1 MKQQNILA
9 ILFGF
14 LFFCMLPAQAQRVYT
29 DEEMEKK
36 GYQIDP
42 NMKVGKDSTKVDVEI
57 PAPKLYSWTVSKNLG
72 NIIPVDV
79 DTLAHNFQNEQLT
92 SGMKGHYNY
101 LGNLNSPR
109 INRLYMDRSM
119 YRENIFLQ
127 PYSYFIINPEQVHFT
142 NSNIPYTNLTYFKAG
157 NKQYGEENFKSY
169 FSINATK
176 DLSFGFRFNYLI
188 GRGYYAD
195 QSTKGFNGMV
205 FSSYRGERYQ
215 LHAVYTSNYLETLEN
230 GGIEDDKYITD
241 PQSMAEGKRSY
252 ETMNIPT
259 NMTSTW
265 NNNRNAMFYLSH
277 RYNIGFAKKVAV
289 GIEDS
294 TKAKRD
300 SLGRVLPVFRK
311 EYIPVTSFIHT
322 LSIERD
328 FHRFVSR
335 SEAEDQYD
343 YTYISHTNGLS
354 NDTTRYLGIRN
365 TIGLNLMEGFNRYAK
380 AGLTAF
386 VTHKYDR
393 YLLMGEEAHKEDI
406 YKENRIY
413 IGGEL
418 RKTQG
423 SLLHYT
429 LWGQAGIGM
438 DAIGE
443 AQFKGDLDC
452 NVPLWGDTLTV
463 KGLAQ
468 YNRLLPNFYL
478 RHYHGTHFWWDQ
490 DLDTETRMRLGG
502 SLQSH
507 RWGTKLSFAIENI
520 TNYAY
525 FGQTGIAQQYDDNI
539 QMLQAQLTQNFK
551 LGIFHWDNE
560 LTYQKSSKQEI
571 IPVPDFSL
579 YSNFYIKTAVAK
591 KVLKVRLG
599 ADVRYFTSYKA
610 PYYVPGIS
618 NYALQPDNDQVDIGN
633 YPIVN
638 LYANLRL
645 KRTRI
650 FVQAYHVNQSTGN
663 YFLVP
668 HYPINQMLFKFGLSW
683 NFYD

>member
-1 MKQQNILA
+1 MKQQNILVL
-9 ILFGF
+9 LFGL
-14 LFFCMLPAQAQRVYT
+14 LFFYALPVQAQRPMT
-29 DEEMEKK
+29 QQEMEKK

-42 NMKVGKDSTKVDVEI
+42 SMRVDKDSTKVEVET
-57 PAPKLYSWTVSKNLG
+57 PAPKLYSWRLSKNLG
-72 NIIPVDV
+72 NIIPVVV

-109 INRLYMDRSM
+109 INRLYMERPIF
-119 YRENIFLQ
+119 RENIFLQ

-169 FSINATK
+169 FSVNANK
-176 DLSFGFRFNYLI
+176 DLSFGFRFNYLL

-195 QSTKGFNGMV
+195 QATKGFNGMV
-205 FSSYRGERYQ
+205 FSSYRGKRYQ
-215 LHAVYTSNYLETLEN
+215 LHAVYTSNYMETVEN
-230 GGIEDDKYITD
+230 GGIEDDRYITD
-241 PQSMAEGKRSY
+241 PQAMAEGKRSY

-265 NNNRNAMFYLSH
+265 NTNRNAMFYLTH
-277 RYNIGFAKKVAV
+277 RYNLGFEKETEVA
-289 GIEDS
+289 IKDS
-294 TKAKRD
+294 TTAQRD
-300 SLGRVLPVFRK
+300 SLGNVLPMFRK
-311 EYIPVTSFIHT
+311 EYVPVTSFIHT
-322 LSIERD
+322 VSVERD
-328 FHRFVSR
+328 FHRFASR
-335 SEAEDQYD
+335 EEAADLYEN
-343 YTYISHTNGLS
+343 TYLAHTNGLS
-354 NDTTRYLGIRN
+354 NDTTRYFKIRN
-365 TIGLNLMEGFNRYAK
+365 TFGLNLMEGFNRYAK

-393 YLLMGEEAHKEDI
+393 YLLMGLEAKKEDI
-406 YKENRIY
+406 YKENRLY
-413 IGGEL
+413 VGGEL

-423 SLLHYT
+423 SKLHYT
-429 LWGQAGIGM
+429 LWGQVGAGM
-438 DAIGE
+438 DATGE
-443 AQFKGDLDC
+443 AQFKGDLDF
-452 NVPLWGDTLTV
+452 NQPLWGDTLSIR
-463 KGLAQ
+463 GLVR
-468 YNRLLPNFYL
+468 YNRMKPNFYL

-490 DLDTETRMRLGG
+490 DLDTETRLRLGG
-502 SLQSH
+502 ELQSR
-507 RWGTKLSFAIENI
+507 RWGTKLSFAVENL

-525 FGQTGIAQQYDDNI
+525 FGQKGIAQQYGEDI
-539 QMLQAQLTQNFK
+539 QMLQAQLEQNFK
-551 LGIFHWDNE
+551 LGIFHLDNE
-560 LTYQKSSKQEI
+560 LTYQKSSEQDI

-579 YSNFYIKTAVAK
+579 YSNFYIQTAIAK

-610 PYYVPGIS
+610 PYYVPGVS
-618 NYALQPDNDQVDIGN
+618 NYGLQPDDDQVDIGN

-645 KRTRI
+645 KRTRL
-650 FVQAYHVNQSTGN
+650 FVQYYHANQGDGE

-668 HYPINQMLFKFGLSW
+668 HYPLNQAFVKFGVSW